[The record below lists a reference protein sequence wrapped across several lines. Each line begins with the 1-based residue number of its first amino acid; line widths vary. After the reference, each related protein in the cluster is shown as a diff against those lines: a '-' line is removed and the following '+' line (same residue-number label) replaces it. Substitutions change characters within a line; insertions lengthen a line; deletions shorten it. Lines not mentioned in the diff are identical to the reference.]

1 MGAEGFED
9 DDLLS
14 RLNPEEFRVL
24 RRNGTERP
32 FSSPLNEE
40 HRLGTYHCKV
50 CDTALYNGT
59 AKFDSGCGW
68 PSFDAE
74 IQTEKVTRIR
84 DASHGMIRIEIR
96 CSTCDSHLGHVFPDG
111 PTETGTRHCVNGV
124 CLTFR
129 RDTEG

>member
-1 MGAEGFED
+1 MGAEGFEE

-14 RLNPEEFRVL
+14 RLDPEEFRVL

-40 HRLGTYHCKV
+40 NRMGTYHCKV
-50 CDTALYNGT
+50 CDTALYSGN

-84 DASHGMIRIEIR
+84 DVSHGMIRIEIR
-96 CSTCDSHLGHVFPDG
+96 CATCDSHLGHVFPDG

-129 RDTEG
+129 PDSGE